1 VVSADPG
8 PQEASVLTSG
18 ASDGPSPASGTRRIR
33 LDLAYDG
40 TDFAGWARQPGLRTV
55 QGVLEETLAVLARG
69 PVALTVAGRTDAGV
83 HADAQVAHADVPASG
98 TALLDDGAVPDGL
111 VRRLARMLPPDV
123 RVHAVRLAPDGFDAR
138 FAAERRHYAYRV
150 CTAPSGP
157 EPLRARDTLRWPRPL
172 DVEAMTT
179 AGRALLGEHDFAA
192 FCRPRE
198 GATTIRELQ
207 ALSWAAVP
215 GERDV
220 LEARLSADAF
230 CHSMVRSLV
239 GALLAV
245 GEGRRPVDWPATLLE
260 HRSRSSEIHVVAA
273 HGLRLTGVDYPDDAG
288 LAARA
293 ATTRAVRTLG
303 S

>member
-1 VVSADPG
+1 VVAAGPG
-8 PQEASVLTSG
+8 P
-18 ASDGPSPASGTRRIR
+18 RRIR

-55 QGVLEETLAVLARG
+55 QGVLEETLAVLARD

-83 HADAQVAHADVPASG
+83 HADAQVAHADVSAPG
-98 TALLDDGAVPDGL
+98 TALLDDGAVPAGL

-123 RVHAVRLAPDGFDAR
+123 RVHAVRPAPEGFDAR
-138 FAAERRHYAYRV
+138 FSAVRRHYAYRV

-157 EPLRARDTLRWPRPL
+157 EPLRARDTLRWPRSL
-172 DVEAMTT
+172 DVAAMDA
-179 AGRALLGEHDFAA
+179 AGRGLLGEHDFAA

-207 ALSWAAVP
+207 HLSWVP
-215 GERDV
+215 VAGERDV
-220 LEARLSADAF
+220 VEARLSADAF

-245 GEGRRPVDWPATLLE
+245 GEGRRGVDWPATLLE
-260 HRSRSSEIHVVAA
+260 RRARASEVHVVAA

-303 S
+303 P

>member
-1 VVSADPG
+1 VSR
-8 PQEASVLTSG
+8 L
-18 ASDGPSPASGTRRIR
+18 R

-55 QGVLEETLAVLARG
+55 AGVLEETLSTLARV

-83 HADAQVAHADVPASG
+83 HADAQVAHADVPADDTAVLTGG
-98 TALLDDGAVPDGL
+98 TVPAGL
-111 VRRLARMLPPDV
+111 VGRLARMLPPDV
-123 RVHAVRLAPDGFDAR
+123 RVHAVRLAPAGFDAR
-138 FAAERRHYAYRV
+138 FSAIRRHYAYRV

-172 DVEAMTT
+172 DTAAMEA
-179 AGRALLGEHDFAA
+179 AGRGLLGEHDFAA

-207 ALSWAAVP
+207 RLTWTPVP

-220 LEARLSADAF
+220 VEARLSADAF

-239 GALLAV
+239 GALIAV
-245 GEGRRPVDWPATLLE
+245 GEGRRGVDWPAGLLE
-260 HRSRSSEIHVVAA
+260 RGERASEVHVVAA
-273 HGLRLTGVDYPDDAG
+273 HGLRLTGVDYPDDDG

-303 S
+303 PSSGTTRSCH

>member
-1 VVSADPG
+1 V
-8 PQEASVLTSG
+8 
-18 ASDGPSPASGTRRIR
+18 
-33 LDLAYDG
+33 
-40 TDFAGWARQPGLRTV
+40 
-55 QGVLEETLAVLARG
+55 
-69 PVALTVAGRTDAGV
+69 TVA
-83 HADAQVAHADVPASG
+83 
-98 TALLDDGAVPDGL
+98 
-111 VRRLARMLPPDV
+111 PP
-123 RVHAVRLAPDGFDAR
+123 GFDAR
-138 FAAERRHYAYRV
+138 FSAVRRHYAYRV
-150 CTAPSGP
+150 CTAASGP

-172 DVEAMTT
+172 DVAAMQA
-179 AGRALLGEHDFAA
+179 AGRGLLGEHDFAA

-207 ALSWAAVP
+207 HLAWVP
-215 GERDV
+215 VAGERDV
-220 LEARLSADAF
+220 VEARLTADAF

-245 GEGRRPVDWPATLLE
+245 GEGRRPVDWPAALLARRE
-260 HRSRSSEIHVVAA
+260 RASEVHVVAA

>member
-1 VVSADPG
+1 MS
-8 PQEASVLTSG
+8 
-18 ASDGPSPASGTRRIR
+18 SPPTRRLR
-33 LDLAYDG
+33 FDLAYDG
-40 TDFAGWARQPGLRTV
+40 TDFAGWARQPDLRTV
-55 QGVLEETLAVLARG
+55 QGVLEETLSTLARE

-83 HADAQVAHADVPASG
+83 HADAQVAHLDVPASG
-98 TALLDDGAVPDGL
+98 TALLVDGVVPDGL

-123 RVHAVRLAPDGFDAR
+123 RVHAVTGAPAGFDAR
-138 FAAERRHYAYRV
+138 FSAIRRHYAYRV

-157 EPLRARDTLRWPRPL
+157 EPLRARDTLRWYRPL
-172 DVEAMTT
+172 DVAAMS
-179 AGRALLGEHDFAA
+179 AAARGMLGEHDFAA

-207 ALSWAAVP
+207 RLTWLAVP

-220 LEARLSADAF
+220 VEARLSADAF
-230 CHSMVRSLV
+230 CHSMVRSVV

-245 GEGRRPVDWPATLLE
+245 GEGRRDVDWPAALLE
-260 HRSRSSEIHVVAA
+260 RRERASEVHVVAA
-273 HGLRLTGVDYPDDAG
+273 HGLRLTGVDYPDDDG

-303 S
+303 G

>member
-1 VVSADPG
+1 MR
-8 PQEASVLTSG
+8 L
-18 ASDGPSPASGTRRIR
+18 R

-40 TDFAGWARQPGLRTV
+40 TDFAGWARQPELRTV
-55 QGVLEETLAVLARG
+55 QGVLEETLTTLARQ

-83 HADAQVAHADVPASG
+83 HADAQVVHTDVVPG
-98 TALLDDGAVPDGL
+98 NALLADGGTVPDGL

-123 RVHAVRLAPDGFDAR
+123 RVHRAAVAPGGFDAR
-138 FAAERRHYAYRV
+138 FSAVRRHYAYRV

-172 DVEAMTT
+172 DVAAMG
-179 AGRALLGEHDFAA
+179 AASRSLLGEHDFAA
-192 FCRPRE
+192 FCRPRA

-207 ALSWAAVP
+207 HLTWHP
-215 GERDV
+215 LDGERDV
-220 LEARLSADAF
+220 VEARLSADAF

-245 GEGRRPVDWPATLLE
+245 GEGRRPVDWPASLLTAA
-260 HRSRSSEIHVVAA
+260 RRSSEIHVVAA
-273 HGLRLTGVDYPDDAG
+273 HGLRLVGVDYPDDGA

-293 ATTRAVRTLG
+293 TATRAVRTLDR
-303 S
+303 